1 MPKWLHPVDC
11 HSLYTKNCTGEF
23 SGQEVRKLKIFY
35 RAVRTEADA
44 TLGRCCSDLFFFFN
58 TDRLVFGGGKKR
70 KVWE

>member
-35 RAVRTEADA
+35 CAVGTEADA
-44 TLGRCCSDLFFFFN
+44 TLGRCCSDLFFFLILIGWS
-58 TDRLVFGGGKKR
+58 LVGGKKR